1 MNDNFLL
8 NQFSHIDGLIFFAV
22 IDNYDG
28 SILKSIGDHHI
39 NIDSAILEVTNIYNM
54 QIKLT
59 HQFDPM
65 DYLEGI
71 FISLHNQYHMIT
83 PLESNQNLFLYAI
96 LDHTLTNPAYARY
109 EIERI
114 EKNLNFYAY

>member
-1 MNDNFLL
+1 
-8 NQFSHIDGLIFFAV
+8 
-22 IDNYDG
+22 
-28 SILKSIGDHHI
+28 
-39 NIDSAILEVTNIYNM
+39 
-54 QIKLT
+54 
-59 HQFDPM
+59 
-65 DYLEGI
+65 
-71 FISLHNQYHMIT
+71 MIT